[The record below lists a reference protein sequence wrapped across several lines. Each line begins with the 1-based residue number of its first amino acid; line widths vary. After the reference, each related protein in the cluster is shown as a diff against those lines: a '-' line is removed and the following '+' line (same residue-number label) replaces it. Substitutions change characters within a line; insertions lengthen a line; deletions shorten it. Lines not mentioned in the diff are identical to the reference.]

1 MCSVQALSL
10 PLLQDNNVRQRK
22 LRENKVWESKVSIPT
37 RGP

>member
-22 LRENKVWESKVSIPT
+22 LRESKVSIPT